1 MSYFCKG
8 CTACCRGD
16 RIYLI
21 PGDDPSQFETV
32 PADDGRRAIRQV
44 KGECIYLVPEGC
56 AIYDNQPQM
65 CRRFNCVDYF
75 RSKSRQER
83 RRLERQRPDHFPAI
97 FAAAK
102 ERGA

>member
-1 MSYFCKG
+1 MSDFCKG

-16 RIYLI
+16 RIYLL

-32 PADDGRRAIRQV
+32 PTEDGRRAIRQV

-56 AIYDNQPQM
+56 AIYANQPRM
-65 CRRFNCVDYF
+65 CRAFNCVDYF
-75 RSKSRQER
+75 RSKTRQER